1 MRCADMENQH
11 RQIAGYRE
19 LTQIEIDLMNRVKE
33 QGPALCQLCDDIYAY
48 LENQAGR
55 IDTEAEHSRLID
67 ANPEMWLYKGSASLQ
82 EGLMFLTRAVAQPT
96 FF

>member
-1 MRCADMENQH
+1 MDNQH
-11 RQIAGYRE
+11 RRIRGYRE
-19 LTQIEIDLMNRVKE
+19 LTQLEIDLINRVKE
-33 QGPALCQLCDDIYAY
+33 QGCALDDLCEE
-48 LENQAGR
+48 L
-55 IDTEAEHSRLID
+55 AEHIRQQFAAEGPEAARLVD